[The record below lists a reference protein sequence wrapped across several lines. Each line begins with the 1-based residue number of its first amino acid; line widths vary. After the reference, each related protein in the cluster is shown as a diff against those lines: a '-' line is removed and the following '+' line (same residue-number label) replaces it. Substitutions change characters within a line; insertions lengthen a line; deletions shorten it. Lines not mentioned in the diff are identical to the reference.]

1 MIYLDFYQYTPPGT
15 DLVYL
20 GLFKAFGVHAWIASA
35 VVVLLGM
42 AALFVCY
49 AIAAQVMPRT
59 TRTACPER
67 NRPCHQGPPKSR
79 ALAPEGSLFPSAS
92 QKIFETTSTDCLAT
106 RG

>member
-1 MIYLDFYQYTPPGT
+1 VPVLQRDDQITFVVNAMRMLHGEMIYLDFYQYTPPGT

-59 TRTACPER
+59 SRTACPER
-67 NRPCHQGPPKSR
+67 NRRGFSPAAKGRQSR
-79 ALAPEGSLFPSAS
+79 GL
-92 QKIFETTSTDCLAT
+92 
-106 RG
+106 